1 MAYISQEKK
10 KELAPNIKNVLTQ
23 YGMKG
28 TISIRHHHVLCVT
41 IREGVLDLSKEF
53 DEYDTA
59 EDGNPYGHVNE
70 HWYKKHHRPTFVR
83 LLTDLIDAMK
93 GKDWF
98 DESDITTDYFHIAW
112 YIDINVGTYKKG
124 YIQRMTNPCV
134 KEAA

>member
-1 MAYISQEKK
+1 
-10 KELAPNIKNVLTQ
+10 
-23 YGMKG
+23 
-28 TISIRHHHVLCVT
+28 
-41 IREGVLDLSKEF
+41 
-53 DEYDTA
+53 
-59 EDGNPYGHVNE
+59 
-70 HWYKKHHRPTFVR
+70 
-83 LLTDLIDAMK
+83 MK